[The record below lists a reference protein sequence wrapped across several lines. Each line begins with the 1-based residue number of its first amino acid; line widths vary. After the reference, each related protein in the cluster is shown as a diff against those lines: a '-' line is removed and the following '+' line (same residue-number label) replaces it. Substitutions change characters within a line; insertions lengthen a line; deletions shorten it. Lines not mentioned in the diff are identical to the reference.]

1 MQENAKSSYLIIA
14 LQKLLN
20 KDKLSLIEG
29 AKNSNQYFNTVK
41 NNGIELIEVW
51 KPNLTN
57 RGRHLERSLNLT
69 DENITKAIQYLKRLK
84 GEI

>member
-14 LQKLLN
+14 LQKLMN
-20 KDKLSLIEG
+20 EEKLSSIKD
-29 AKNSNQYFNTVK
+29 AKNSNQYFNTIK

-57 RGRHLERSLNLT
+57 RGRHLERSLNPT
-69 DENITKAIQYLKRLK
+69 EENIHNTTVYLKRLK
-84 GEI
+84 REI

>member
-1 MQENAKSSYLIIA
+1 MENRTSSYLIIA

-20 KDKLSLIEG
+20 EKKLSDVEG
-29 AKNSNQYFNTVK
+29 AKNSNQYFCTIK

-57 RGRHLERSLNLT
+57 RGRHLERRLNLT
-69 DENITKAIQYLKRLK
+69 DVNIKKANDYLNRLK
-84 GEI
+84 GIL